1 MALYRLQFPMQLG
14 NGKISRWGVDL
25 ETAVSL
31 TGTELIDIA
40 ETAFTEWKTHA
51 ALYAVD
57 QEFHPCEI
65 QGFERVAN
73 VPPQDAGWHRE
84 PTTVKFVATG
94 ALAPGTV
101 AGDSVPPNVAL
112 VVTLR
117 TDDPQRRALGRCYT
131 HPPPESLCDGDGAV
145 SDFALRAAM
154 VEECVAAAEGAIA
167 PVDVDHVVYSTK
179 FGTQAEVTEYE
190 ANERCDTQRR
200 RLLRV

>member
-1 MALYRLQFPMQLG
+1 MAYYRLQFPMQLG

-31 TGTELIDIA
+31 TGTELVDIA
-40 ETAFTEWKTHA
+40 TTAFTEWKTHA
-51 ALYAVD
+51 GLYCTD
-57 QEFHPCEI
+57 TQMQPCEI

-73 VPPQDAGWHRE
+73 VPPQPAGWHRE
-84 PTTVKFVATG
+84 PTTVKFLGTG
-94 ALAPGTV
+94 ALAAGTV
-101 AGDSVPPNVAL
+101 VGDSSPPNVAL

-117 TDDPQRRALGRCYT
+117 TDSPERRSLGRCYT
-131 HPPPESLCDGDGAV
+131 HPPPESLMDGDGAV

-179 FGTQAEVTEYE
+179 FDVQAEVISYE

-200 RLLRV
+200 RLLRA